1 MTCFIVVF
9 FSFCRSRLL
18 DWEKK
23 LKFTSS
29 RDLLILKW
37 NSPVEVSPAAGLLT
51 HHAWEIFNL
60 PRGPVRLTDPPT
72 V

>member
-1 MTCFIVVF
+1 M
-9 FSFCRSRLL
+9 
-18 DWEKK
+18 

-29 RDLLILKW
+29 GDLLKW

-60 PRGPVRLTDPPT
+60 PRGPVRVTDPPT
-72 V
+72 VDGRNPEITS